1 MSLTYKRELIT
12 PQRAR
17 QLLAS
22 NAENNRN
29 PKTAKIPQYA
39 RDMMEG
45 HWDSNTGETIKVDT
59 EGVLI
64 DGQNRMHAVVM
75 AGTAV
80 YFDVVYDV
88 PRAAMRVLDSGAT
101 RTAADK
107 MKIFGAHDR
116 FRAAAIIRWAIMW
129 DAKVFLGRGGRFNP
143 THSEILARF
152 ESEPAAFDQATR
164 RATDCQ
170 SRGLGTGAPIGVAHY
185 LFDRID
191 PERTHQFFD
200 QYISGA
206 NLPERS
212 PVLVLRNR
220 MGRRRDDRTTAPEQL
235 ALFIRAWN
243 FFRKDEP
250 TSQLIIVGSGKLTN
264 DNFPMPK

>member
-17 QLLAS
+17 QLLDN
-22 NAENNRN
+22 NADNNRN
-29 PKTAKIPQYA
+29 VKSARVPQYA
-39 RDMMEG
+39 RDMQEG
-45 HWDSNTGETIKVDT
+45 HWDSNTGETIKIDT
-59 EGVLI
+59 DGVLI
-64 DGQNRMHAVVM
+64 DGQNRLHAVIL
-75 AGTAV
+75 AGV
-80 YFDVVYDV
+80 GIYFDVVYDV
-88 PRAAMRVLDSGAT
+88 PRTAMRVLDSGAS
-101 RTAADK
+101 RSAADK

-116 FRAAAIIRWAIMW
+116 FRAAAIIRWSIMW
-129 DAKVFLGRGGRFNP
+129 DAKVFMGRGGKFSP

-152 ESEPAAFDQATR
+152 EAESSEFDQAAR
-164 RATDCQ
+164 RASDCQ
-170 SRGLGTGAPIGVAHY
+170 SRSLGTGAPLGMAHY
-185 LFDRID
+185 LFWKID

-200 QYISGA
+200 QYVSGA
-206 NLPERS
+206 NLADRS

-220 MGRRRDDRTTAPEQL
+220 MALRSSQRTTSPEQL